1 MISDLATLQAGLAGQ
16 TDPAA
21 IAEQAKAASD
31 MVGAMA
37 VMTQMAKVDGDN
49 IVSNLQYANDVVD
62 FNGQKMTPDQFIGLV
77 MSKVIGMR
85 MQ

>member
-1 MISDLATLQAGLAGQ
+1 MIGDLAALQAGLAGQ

-21 IAEQAKAASD
+21 IAEQAKAAGD

-37 VMTQMAKVDGDN
+37 VMMQVAKVDGDN
-49 IVSNLQYANDVVD
+49 IVSNLQYANDIVD
-62 FNGQKMTPDQFIGLV
+62 FNGQKMTPEQFIAQI
-77 MSKVIGMR
+77 MSSVIGMR